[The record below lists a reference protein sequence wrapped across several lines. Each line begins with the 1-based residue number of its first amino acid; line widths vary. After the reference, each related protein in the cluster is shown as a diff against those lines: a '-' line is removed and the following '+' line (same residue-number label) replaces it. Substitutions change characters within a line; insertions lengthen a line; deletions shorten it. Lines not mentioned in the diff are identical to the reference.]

1 MDDLFRVLPGDEGA
15 TRVLDRESYD
25 LLTLANEGHD
35 APVTDLRPGYLVA
48 ADLDWT
54 TEEPTV
60 TDLSVERSTLYTFID
75 DISPVFEVARDLWE
89 DAVAAGEGMN
99 SCVTRD
105 TDNVVNGA
113 VYVFAD
119 SGPTSRFDEFRTG
132 SRPLEPLVDRIN
144 DRDDEGPT
152 PREVFVLRP
161 AETDDF
167 VVVTIALEKGGLF
180 ADTIRDT
187 YDVAE
192 PDEPLD

>member
-1 MDDLFRVLPGDEGA
+1 MNTFRVLPGEDA
-15 TRVLDRESYD
+15 PRLLDREEYD
-25 LLTLANEGHD
+25 LVTLADGGHEV
-35 APVTDLRPGYLVA
+35 PVADLRPGYLVA
-48 ADLDWT
+48 AELDWSS
-54 TEEPTV
+54 EEPTV
-60 TDLSVERSTLYTFID
+60 TDLIVERPTLYAFVD

-89 DAVAAGEGMN
+89 EAVANGEGMN

-119 SGPTSRFDEFRTG
+119 TGPTSRFEEFQNG

-144 DRDDEGPT
+144 DRDDDGPA

-167 VVVTIALEKGGLF
+167 VIVTIALRKDGLF
-180 ADTIRDT
+180 AETMRDT
-187 YDVAE
+187 YEAPM
-192 PDEPLD
+192 PDEPLV

>member
-1 MDDLFRVLPGDEGA
+1 MDLFRVLPGDQGV
-15 TRVLDRESYD
+15 RLLDRDGYD
-25 LLTLANEGHD
+25 LVTLADGGHE
-35 APVTDLRPGYLVA
+35 APVDDLLPGYLVA

-60 TDLSVERSTLYTFID
+60 TDLSVEWPTLYTFVD

-89 DAVAAGEGMN
+89 DAVAGGEGMN

-119 SGPTSRFDEFRTG
+119 SGPTSRFEEFESG

-144 DRDDEGPT
+144 DRDDDGPA
-152 PREVFVLRP
+152 PRAVFVLRP
-161 AETDDF
+161 AETDGF
-167 VVVTIALEKGGLF
+167 VVVTIALRKGGLF
-180 ADTIRDT
+180 AETIRDT
-187 YDVAE
+187 YDAPE
-192 PDEPLD
+192 PDEPLDDA